1 MKICGRCKRRLSV
14 LNQGKSTM
22 KRWII
27 FVLLSILLGYPA
39 VSGAVDD
46 TFDRGRDT
54 TFSYPIFK
62 IPIGSKP
69 DSTSVNEARGEAE
82 AKNDE
87 KKSKESLD
95 KKVDDAIKKAWEE
108 K

>member
-1 MKICGRCKRRLSV
+1 
-14 LNQGKSTM
+14 M

-27 FVLLSILLGYPA
+27 VVLLSVLLGYPA
-39 VSGAVDD
+39 VSGAADD

-54 TFSYPIFK
+54 TFTCPLFK

-69 DSTSVNEARGEAE
+69 DSGSVKEARGEE
-82 AKNDE
+82 ETRNDE
-87 KKSKESLD
+87 QKEKESLD
-95 KKVDDAIKKAWEE
+95 KKVDDAIKKAWQE

>member
-1 MKICGRCKRRLSV
+1 
-14 LNQGKSTM
+14 M

-46 TFDRGRDT
+46 TFDRGRST
-54 TFSYPIFK
+54 TFTCPIFS

-69 DSTSVNEARGEAE
+69 ESGSVKEEKGETE
-82 AKNDE
+82 AKYDE
-87 KKSKESLD
+87 KKEKATLD
-95 KKVDDAIKKAWEE
+95 KKVDDAIKKAWET